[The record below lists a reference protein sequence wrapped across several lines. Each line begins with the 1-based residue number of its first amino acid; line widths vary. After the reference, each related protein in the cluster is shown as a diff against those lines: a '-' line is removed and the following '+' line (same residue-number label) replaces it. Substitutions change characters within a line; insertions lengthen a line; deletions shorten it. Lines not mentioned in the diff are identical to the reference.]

1 MILWSYSQQNKICGA
16 LLESSL
22 KCCVYFI
29 LTSFGKATK
38 AALSYIASIFPIISE
53 SISKI
58 SISISENAIINE
70 NKNNSNYKIELE
82 FRNPSLL
89 TLPAGE
95 TEFFVFYD
103 DEMVGKGNLESFTL
117 YPISSIYVEGTFT
130 TDTNSD
136 ESKSVKIS
144 GITKYDL
151 LVTTIEVPFDYY
163 PTDEQTRK
171 FIQ

>member
-1 MILWSYSQQNKICGA
+1 MKSLKEKSTIILFLLLVSILGYSQY
-16 LLESSL
+16 ES
-22 KCCVYFI
+22 V
-29 LTSFGKATK
+29 
-38 AALSYIASIFPIISE
+38 
-53 SISKI
+53 SKI

-89 TLPAGE
+89 ILPAGK

-130 TDTNSD
+130 TNTNSD

>member
-1 MILWSYSQQNKICGA
+1 MKSLNKKSTIILFLLLVSILGYSQY
-16 LLESSL
+16 ES
-22 KCCVYFI
+22 V
-29 LTSFGKATK
+29 
-38 AALSYIASIFPIISE
+38 
-53 SISKI
+53 SKI
-58 SISISENAIINE
+58 SISISENAIISE
-70 NKNNSNYKIELE
+70 DKNNSNYKIELE

-144 GITKYDL
+144 GTTKYDL
-151 LVTTIEVPFDYY
+151 LITTIEVPFDY
-163 PTDEQTRK
+163 
-171 FIQ
+171 

>member
-1 MILWSYSQQNKICGA
+1 MKSLKKKSTIILFLLLVSILGYSQY
-16 LLESSL
+16 ES
-22 KCCVYFI
+22 V
-29 LTSFGKATK
+29 
-38 AALSYIASIFPIISE
+38 
-53 SISKI
+53 SKI
-58 SISISENAIINE
+58 SISISENAIISE
-70 NKNNSNYKIELE
+70 DKNNSNYKIELE
-82 FRNPSLL
+82 FQNPSLL

>member
-1 MILWSYSQQNKICGA
+1 MKSLKKKSTIMLFLLLVSILGYSQY
-16 LLESSL
+16 ES
-22 KCCVYFI
+22 V
-29 LTSFGKATK
+29 
-38 AALSYIASIFPIISE
+38 
-53 SISKI
+53 SKI

-70 NKNNSNYKIELE
+70 DKNNSNYKIELE
-82 FRNPSLL
+82 FQNPSLL
-89 TLPAGE
+89 TLAAGE

-103 DEMVGKGNLESFTL
+103 DDMAGKGNLESFTL

-130 TDTNSD
+130 TDINSD

-144 GITKYDL
+144 GITKYNL

>member
-1 MILWSYSQQNKICGA
+1 MKSLKKKSTIILFLLLMSILGYSQYEA
-16 LLESSL
+16 
-22 KCCVYFI
+22 V
-29 LTSFGKATK
+29 
-38 AALSYIASIFPIISE
+38 
-53 SISKI
+53 SKI
-58 SISISENAIINE
+58 SVSISENAIINE

-103 DEMVGKGNLESFTL
+103 NEMVGKGNLKSFTL

-130 TDTNSD
+130 TDANSD

>member
-1 MILWSYSQQNKICGA
+1 MKSLKKKSTIILFLLLVSILGYSQY
-16 LLESSL
+16 ES
-22 KCCVYFI
+22 V
-29 LTSFGKATK
+29 
-38 AALSYIASIFPIISE
+38 
-53 SISKI
+53 SKI
-58 SISISENAIINE
+58 SVSISENAITNE
-70 NKNNSNYKIELE
+70 DKNNSNYKIELE

-89 TLPAGE
+89 TLAAGE
-95 TEFFVFYD
+95 TEFFIFYD
-103 DEMVGKGNLESFTL
+103 DEMVGNGNLESFTL

-136 ESKSVKIS
+136 ESKFVKIS

>member
-1 MILWSYSQQNKICGA
+1 MKLLKKKSTIILFLLLVSILGYSQY
-16 LLESSL
+16 ES
-22 KCCVYFI
+22 V
-29 LTSFGKATK
+29 
-38 AALSYIASIFPIISE
+38 
-53 SISKI
+53 SKI
-58 SISISENAIINE
+58 SISISENAIISE
-70 NKNNSNYKIELE
+70 DKNNSNYKIELE

-103 DEMVGKGNLESFTL
+103 DKMVGKGNLESFTL

>member
-1 MILWSYSQQNKICGA
+1 MKSLKKKSAIILFLLLVSILGYSQY
-16 LLESSL
+16 ES
-22 KCCVYFI
+22 V
-29 LTSFGKATK
+29 
-38 AALSYIASIFPIISE
+38 
-53 SISKI
+53 SKI
-58 SISISENAIINE
+58 SVSISENAIMND

>member
-1 MILWSYSQQNKICGA
+1 MKSLKKKSTIILFLLLVSILGYSQY
-16 LLESSL
+16 ES
-22 KCCVYFI
+22 V
-29 LTSFGKATK
+29 
-38 AALSYIASIFPIISE
+38 
-53 SISKI
+53 SKI
-58 SISISENAIINE
+58 SISISENSIISE
-70 NKNNSNYKIELE
+70 DKNNSNYKIELE

-136 ESKSVKIS
+136 ESKSVKIL

>member
-1 MILWSYSQQNKICGA
+1 MKSLKKKSTIILFLLLLSILGYSQY
-16 LLESSL
+16 ES
-22 KCCVYFI
+22 V
-29 LTSFGKATK
+29 
-38 AALSYIASIFPIISE
+38 
-53 SISKI
+53 SKI
-58 SISISENAIINE
+58 SISISENAIISKD
-70 NKNNSNYKIELE
+70 KNNSNYKIELE